1 MSIDMSK
8 SIEVDESVEASATQ
22 STEMEED
29 DSLLMS
35 GTILSFKSFVLTSS
49 RPLLR
54 AKSPL
59 SSASHLRIHTFV
71 AGCRPVTTF
80 ITFQSISVND
90 APSILPH
97 VPCPMS

>member
-35 GTILSFKSFVLTSS
+35 GTILSFKSFVLTS
-49 RPLLR
+49 
-54 AKSPL
+54 
-59 SSASHLRIHTFV
+59 F
-71 AGCRPVTTF
+71 
-80 ITFQSISVND
+80 
-90 APSILPH
+90 
-97 VPCPMS
+97 